1 MSAPAASA
9 VRNAAAAVCDPEFP
23 GITIEDLGV
32 LEDVRVGPG
41 GVVSVDLLPTFL
53 GCPALDVIAGDVEA
67 AVATVPGVGDV
78 SVRYLTAPAWTPERI
93 TAKGRD
99 KLAAEF
105 TVAIR
110 RRDELSCP
118 VCTSTAVED
127 VSPFGPTACR
137 AVAYCPECRNPIEV
151 MRR

>member
-1 MSAPAASA
+1 MGAPAASA
-9 VRNAAAAVCDPEFP
+9 VRSAAAAVCDPEFP

-41 GVVSVDLLPTFL
+41 GDVSVDLLPTFL

-67 AVATVPGVGDV
+67 AVATVPGVSGV
-78 SVRYLTAPAWTPERI
+78 SVRFLAAPSWTPDRI
-93 TAKGRD
+93 TPEGRD
-99 KLAAEF
+99 KLATEF
-105 TVAIR
+105 TVAVR
-110 RRDELSCP
+110 RREELSCP
-118 VCTSTAVED
+118 VCASTSVED

-137 AVAYCPECRNPIEV
+137 AVAYCPQCRNPIEV